1 MRLLAVSLLVVVTAL
16 AACVPVTEEEAPAVP
31 ETAQQPPAAAKPA
44 AQEYSPIAFLD
55 ESLYVRSSELFYSP
69 SGRMLKQAAYFAGTE
84 RVLALVTTY
93 DTARLE
99 DRAGKLY
106 LVDTQDASQV
116 FQLKGGRTVLS
127 FLKAP
132 DGSVYY
138 HALEEGTAENAE
150 EESEQEGI
158 VGSEAALDVEI
169 VLHRLGTDGEDV
181 TVPAENA
188 LLESITRDG
197 KLLLAH
203 TSGVTPFGGY
213 HMRGL
218 TSRWSLYDPETAAD
232 EREFDYLP
240 MLSPDLT
247 VALDVVRNYDAS
259 DYENSYFALYQG
271 TPGQPGA
278 ELRLVYSCPYF
289 VTLDPDRWDPVVQFV
304 DDKRVLL
311 SRFVP
316 AETPGEEEASV
327 PNARGK
333 LTLELF
339 DLTNH
344 SLRKALGD
352 VSPHLNVLCRPGE
365 QVFYYSSYTI
375 TGLNRVHSVCA
386 AALDGSKVRVL
397 AQNDIAR
404 RVRLMDVDIAGGK
417 LLAIEDYE
425 TAAGKYSLLRELAL
439 NAAAPLPAPEE
450 PETAEESASA
460 ELLDESAEPGPPP
473 IMLPG
478 ERT

>member
-1 MRLLAVSLLVVVTAL
+1 MRLLTVSLLVVAI
-16 AACVPVTEEEAPAVP
+16 AFAGCVPTTREEAPAVP
-31 ETAQQPPAAAKPA
+31 ETAPKPDVSAEPAV
-44 AQEYSPIAFLD
+44 QEYSPIAFLD

-69 SGRMLKQAAYFAGTE
+69 SGRMLKQAAYFAGTD

-99 DRAGKLY
+99 DRAGKIY
-106 LVDTQDASQV
+106 LVDTQDASRV

-132 DGSVYY
+132 NGSVYY
-138 HALEEGTAENAE
+138 HALEEGSADSAEDEA
-150 EESEQEGI
+150 EQEGI

-169 VLHRLGTDGEDV
+169 VLHRLGADGEDAV
-181 TVPAENA
+181 VPIQNA

-203 TSGVTPFGGY
+203 TSGITPFGGY

-218 TSRWSLYDPETAAD
+218 TSRWSLYDPETAAN

-240 MLSPDLT
+240 MLSPDLSI
-247 VALDVVRNYDAS
+247 ALDVVRNYDAS

-271 TPGQPGA
+271 TPEQPGA
-278 ELRLVYSCPYF
+278 ELRLVYSCPHF

-304 DDKRVLL
+304 DGKRVLL

-316 AETPGEEEASV
+316 EATTEEEASV
-327 PNARGK
+327 PNTRGK

-344 SLRKALGD
+344 SLRKALSD

-404 RVRLMDVDIAGGK
+404 RVRLMDVDTAGGK

-425 TAAGKYSLLRELAL
+425 TAAGNYSLLRELAL
-439 NAAAPLPAPEE
+439 NAAPPMPEE
-450 PETAEESASA
+450 ADATEESAPAATPDSSS
-460 ELLDESAEPGPPP
+460 ETGPPP